1 VIAFLK
7 RAGTYAGL
15 GFVWLAHLLP
25 TPWIRGI
32 GYALG
37 SILHRFG
44 RGRVADINLRLAF
57 PDMPEAER
65 RALGRAHFRA
75 LGRASMELSVLWFG
89 SDERVLGMVRLKG
102 REHLDALANNVPV
115 IMFAPHFVGLNMG
128 GARVAHTWQDSASI
142 YSRQKNPVVD
152 KYLLHGRLRFGRP
165 KLISRQDGMRPI
177 VRAIREPLPFYFL
190 PDMDFGPR
198 DALFVPF
205 FATPAATVTAVPR
218 LAKLTGA
225 KVVPVVSRMTPE
237 GYEVEC
243 YPAWEDYPTGDLE
256 ADVRRMNAFIEARV
270 REMPEQY
277 FWAHKRYKTRPEGE
291 PSPYRKN

>member
-1 VIAFLK
+1 MSALVR
-7 RAGTYAGL
+7 RAGSYAGL
-15 GFVWLAHLLP
+15 GFVWLVHFLP
-25 TPWIRGI
+25 ISWIRGI
-32 GYALG
+32 GHGLG
-37 SILHRFG
+37 AILYRFG
-44 RGRVADINLRLAF
+44 RGRVTDINLKLAF
-57 PDMPEAER
+57 PEMPEAER
-65 RALGRAHFRA
+65 LALGRAHFRA
-75 LGRASMELSVLWFG
+75 LGRAAMELSVLWFG
-89 SDERVLGMVRLKG
+89 SDRRVLGMVKLKG
-102 REHLDALANNVPV
+102 REHLDRYANKSPV

-128 GARVAHTWQDSASI
+128 GAQVAQSWPDAASI

-165 KLISRQDGMRPI
+165 VMISRQDGMRPI
-177 VRAIREPLPFYFL
+177 VRAIRKPLPFYFL

-225 KVVPVVSRMTPE
+225 KVIPVVSRMTAE

-243 YPAWEDYPTGDLE
+243 HAAWENFPSDDLE
-256 ADVRRMNAFIEARV
+256 ADVRRMNAFIEERV

-277 FWAHKRYKTRPEGE
+277 FWAHKRYKTRPPGE
-291 PSPYRKN
+291 PSPYRKE